1 MFCKLNY
8 LVLILFII
16 HFAFFTTASAQNDDE
31 VIKVDVALVNI
42 PVIVSDKFGRNIL
55 GLNVNNFSLFE
66 DGRQQKIDYLSTQN
80 TPLNIVLLLDTSRS
94 ALDVIE
100 NIKKAADKFVKQL
113 QPIDRCMIISFSEKV
128 QVESEFTGKLSRLEK
143 SIQNIKMSNK
153 PGTLLNDAIYVTVDK
168 ELRKIKGRKAIILIT
183 DGKDA
188 GSSII
193 QKDLIYRLMESDT
206 PIYSIFYETT
216 NYTFVNQSLIKNQS
230 NKGQPPITIKVTPKP
245 TIIQKQ
251 KNQQAADFLN
261 KISETTA
268 GRVFPKEINKLDEA
282 FQNVTEELRKQYL
295 IGYYPDDPNF
305 DISKHQIK
313 VKVNKPDVVV
323 RTKNYPKLQ

>member
-1 MFCKLNY
+1 MVLKLNY
-8 LVLILFII
+8 IFLILLTII
-16 HFAFFTTASAQNDDE
+16 IGFSPISAQNDDE

-42 PVIVSDKFGRNIL
+42 PVIVSDKYGRNIL
-55 GLNVNNFSLFE
+55 GLNINNFTLFE
-66 DGRQQKIDYLSTQN
+66 DGRKQKIEYLSTQN

-100 NIKKAADKFVKQL
+100 NIKKAAGRFVKQI

-128 QVESEFTGKLSRLEK
+128 QVESEFTGKINRLEK
-143 SIQNIKMSNK
+143 SVENLKMSEK

-188 GSSII
+188 GSSTS
-193 QKDLIYRLMESDT
+193 QNDLIYRLMESDT
-206 PIYSIFYETT
+206 PIYTIYYETSKFTFT
-216 NYTFVNQSLIKNQS
+216 NPNSVKNHPS
-230 NKGQPPITIKVTPKP
+230 KVSIEQQKP

-251 KNQQAADFLN
+251 KNQQAAGFLT
-261 KISETTA
+261 KVSETTA

-282 FQNVTEELRKQYL
+282 FQNVMEELRKQYL

-305 DISKHQIK
+305 DISRHQIK
-313 VKVNKPDVVV
+313 VKVDKPDVVV
-323 RTKNYPKLQ
+323 RTKNYPKLR

>member
-1 MFCKLNY
+1 MFFKKNFII
-8 LVLILFII
+8 LVLFII
-16 HFAFFTTASAQNDDE
+16 ILFAFTNSLGQNDDE

-55 GLNVNNFSLFE
+55 GLKIDNFTLFE
-66 DGRQQKIDYLSTQN
+66 DGRQQKIEYLSTQN

-100 NIKKAADKFVKQL
+100 NIKKAAGKFVKQI
-113 QPIDRCMIISFSEKV
+113 QPIDQCMIISFSEKV
-128 QVESEFTGKLSRLEK
+128 LVESEFTNKTSRLEK
-143 SIQNIKMSNK
+143 AVQNIKMSQK
-153 PGTLLNDAIYVTVDK
+153 PGTLLNDAIFVTVDK
-168 ELRKIKGRKAIILIT
+168 ELKKIKGRKAVILIT

-188 GSSII
+188 GSTTS
-193 QKDLIYRLMESDT
+193 QKNLLYRLMESDT

-216 NYTFVNQSLIKNQS
+216 NYTFSDQNLLINRSTHEK
-230 NKGQPPITIKVTPKP
+230 TKVLTKATKP

-251 KNQQAADFLN
+251 KNQLAAEFLT
-261 KISETTA
+261 KVSETTA
-268 GRVFPKEINKLDEA
+268 GQVFPKEINKLDEA

-305 DISKHQIK
+305 DISRHQIK
-313 VKVNKPDVVV
+313 IKVNRSDVIV
-323 RTKNYPKLQ
+323 RTKNSPKLR